1 MTKKIGL
8 ILLNLAVLAI
18 GIGYPYLETRLSG
31 QIAATFNSRLL
42 GIATAVKAAFYVL
55 LLAEGLLAMHLTL
68 GLRRGA
74 GARFVPIVKA
84 VRLLAA
90 AAAAAL
96 FVFAV
101 YPPQTASLA
110 LLAAMQT
117 VDLLLLA
124 LPGMLRE
131 KEQ

>member
-1 MTKKIGL
+1 MFLCKLFINIL
-8 ILLNLAVLAI
+8 VNLFHLLN
-18 GIGYPYLETRLSG
+18 P
-31 QIAATFNSRLL
+31 
-42 GIATAVKAAFYVL
+42 VKS
-55 LLAEGLLAMHLTL
+55 
-68 GLRRGA
+68 
-74 GARFVPIVKA
+74 
-84 VRLLAA
+84 
-90 AAAAAL
+90 
-96 FVFAV
+96 V